1 MQIVDPND
9 TWIIPSNFS
18 SFAAHFC
25 FGLVVANPSLSPF
38 VFRLLHYSPLILAGD
53 FSSSHSMCSVTFF
66 FSFRPAVWLFV
77 ITITMTNAISVKY
90 CFFSFSLSLSL
101 TEFIYGLY
109 KRINTHTFS
118 HFLSQ
123 SPTLFGLSHVVHI
136 FPPFI
141 PPMIPEQSVFH
152 SFRFLAQCFCI
163 INMYRNQQMYHTVT
177 INIHA
182 KTYVLLPTSGPG
194 YERYSDVVFLSLTSF
209 FVFVLI
215 WFLSFDLIH
224 CKASRRHGRN
234 FITFEKIW
242 WMWESVRRVIR
253 MPIGIK
259 RKRHGTDEKLVFNG
273 LTGKKLTTKLIIDI
287 GWDV

>member
-1 MQIVDPND
+1 MTLELFPRISLLSPPIFALVWWLQIL
-9 TWIIPSNFS
+9 FFRLS
-18 SFAAHFC
+18 SFAFRIIRHWFWLVIFLHPIRCAPLHF
-25 FGLVVANPSLSPF
+25 
-38 VFRLLHYSPLILAGD
+38 
-53 FSSSHSMCSVTFF
+53 FS
-66 FSFRPAVWLFV
+66 SFRPAVWLFV

-182 KTYVLLPTSGPG
+182 KTYVLLPTSGP
-194 YERYSDVVFLSLTSF
+194 VT
-209 FVFVLI
+209 
-215 WFLSFDLIH
+215 
-224 CKASRRHGRN
+224 K
-234 FITFEKIW
+234 
-242 WMWESVRRVIR
+242 
-253 MPIGIK
+253 GI
-259 RKRHGTDEKLVFNG
+259 LM
-273 LTGKKLTTKLIIDI
+273 
-287 GWDV
+287 